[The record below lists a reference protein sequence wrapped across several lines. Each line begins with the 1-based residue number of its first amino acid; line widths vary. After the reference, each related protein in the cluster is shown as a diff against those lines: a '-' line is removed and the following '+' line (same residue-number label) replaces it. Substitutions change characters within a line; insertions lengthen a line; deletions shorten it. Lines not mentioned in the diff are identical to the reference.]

1 MIAETIEV
9 SWPQIVASWFHAA
22 VFLVGFQQEG
32 RVVDMAVDELPGRC
46 SVAEN
51 MVEAAP
57 QAMKAIGAFCPV
69 SSLCLCRYLYETMAD
84 EELER
89 GVRRIVVEVASD
101 DDAGLWRQGSDRIH
115 RLQKAVDDFLSVG
128 P

>member
-9 SWPQIVASWFHAA
+9 SWSQIVASWFHAA

-69 SSLCLCRYLYETMAD
+69 TSLCLC
-84 EELER
+84 
-89 GVRRIVVEVASD
+89 
-101 DDAGLWRQGSDRIH
+101 
-115 RLQKAVDDFLSVG
+115 
-128 P
+128 